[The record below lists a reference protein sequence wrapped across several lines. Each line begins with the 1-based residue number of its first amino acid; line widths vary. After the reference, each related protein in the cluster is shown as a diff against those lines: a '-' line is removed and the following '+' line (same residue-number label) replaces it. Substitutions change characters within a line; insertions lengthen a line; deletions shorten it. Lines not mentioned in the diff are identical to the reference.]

1 MTLCRIHQ
9 SEGSCC
15 TSRLV
20 AAECL
25 FLMFSSLSLTW
36 SCSTS
41 EQRVQSH
48 KGYLWKITPGWNIL
62 SSTFTQTQ
70 AGRCQEAAGFY
81 SSPPSVRTVS
91 VIYGSELKNDNQRNQ
106 LLSSPARIKQAE
118 YNQSSPA
125 EQQLHKFGF
134 WVQKRNER
142 LNLKVQLLE
151 DKCWRSRSCY

>member
-1 MTLCRIHQ
+1 MSDP
-9 SEGSCC
+9 SEWRQLLYVTFGCSWMFVLNVLLSESCVWREAAA
-15 TSRLV
+15 RL
-20 AAECL
+20 
-25 FLMFSSLSLTW
+25 SS
-36 SCSTS
+36 
-41 EQRVQSH
+41 EYKVI
-48 KGYLWKITPGWNIL
+48 KVIYGPGWNIL

-91 VIYGSELKNDNQRNQ
+91 VINGSELKNDNQRNQ

-151 DKCWRSRSCY
+151 DKCRRSRSCY